1 MIHEPLTD
9 LARIERQSAAI
20 QRKLKKNREQIRKF
34 AAKRDVAVEQTRE
47 QIGHSGAVSSHQAL
61 FFNLISPYTIRRLAE
76 RKTAGGKKYGL
87 VQWRIGIN
95 DSEYVADRFNHLF
108 NHLLDFM
115 EHGNEHDD
123 NLGAMLCALDCLIE
137 VERLCPQAL
146 SHVVGLCNVYGE
158 RAKEF

>member
-1 MIHEPLTD
+1 MHEPLTD
-9 LARIERQSAAI
+9 LEKIERQSAEVL
-20 QRKLKKNREQIRKF
+20 LKRSIE
-34 AAKRDVAVEQTRE
+34 AEQTRE

-108 NHLLDFM
+108 NHLLEFM
-115 EHGNEHDD
+115 EHGNEYDD
-123 NLGAMLCALDCLIE
+123 NLGAMLWALDCLIE

-146 SHVVGLCNVYGE
+146 RHVVGLCNVYGE
-158 RAKEF
+158 QAKDF